1 MKQAVKTLLTKE
13 KMLCALFAA
22 VALALG
28 AAELAEGVMPFGVA
42 LLCAVPK
49 KKRKSVLVGA
59 LASALFDDCIPLAL
73 FTTLFVFLV
82 LNAKEKN
89 KSTDLTVRYLLAFSA
104 SVLRVAYIA
113 VSGIDGINGIF
124 RLLAAAISYPAFT
137 FAFMGFF
144 DKRKELRP
152 RRFDASLLS
161 FAFAATLLLKNLS
174 LSNVPFSLLGGA
186 LFTLCA
192 ARTRGFAFGG
202 VCGIVC
208 GLVSGGAATGALGVL
223 GMAYGLLANELEPAA
238 LVLSFMLAVSGYYY
252 LSGSSGFLESLLM
265 LLLAFALFIP
275 FRSKLSLHRAEASK
289 ALTRA
294 SDKRLSRYAA
304 AFSSLSS
311 LFYTVSDSTRAETVS
326 DINAGIVKTV
336 ESFCNKCKGC
346 SLDKSEISNFL
357 TSEIRQNGVA
367 SYSRL
372 PSHISAVCP
381 NSFAIARSVNGL
393 PLLREKEG
401 ERGLKLMADEYSAF
415 SSILTDAA
423 KKQEEASA
431 NDKTLAEKIKTALL
445 ERGIKCDG
453 VRVVGTRLRE
463 ITVYGVIPDKM
474 SATPNELAE
483 LVSAQT
489 KTAVSRPEL
498 ILHEDYTLMR
508 MKTLPAFRIEYAKLS
523 EAKNGETVC
532 GDTVS
537 VFENDERRFYC
548 LVSDGMGSGRDAA
561 LTSRLSAIML
571 EKLLSVGAEK
581 ESALRLL
588 NKALVEKEEEVFA
601 TVDLLEIDRV
611 LSTATLIKA
620 GAAPT
625 ILIRNGKI
633 SILEAKT
640 PPAGIMKNVIADKK
654 TFRIE
659 RGDVIVMLSDGILQ
673 TGEPFSLLPQAN
685 LPPMPNARTLASEL
699 LREARRKAEAADDM
713 SVCVLRIV

>member
-1 MKQAVKTLLTKE
+1 M
-13 KMLCALFAA
+13 
-22 VALALG
+22 
-28 AAELAEGVMPFGVA
+28 
-42 LLCAVPK
+42 
-49 KKRKSVLVGA
+49 
-59 LASALFDDCIPLAL
+59 
-73 FTTLFVFLV
+73 
-82 LNAKEKN
+82 
-89 KSTDLTVRYLLAFSA
+89 
-104 SVLRVAYIA
+104 
-113 VSGIDGINGIF
+113 
-124 RLLAAAISYPAFT
+124 
-137 FAFMGFF
+137 
-144 DKRKELRP
+144 
-152 RRFDASLLS
+152 
-161 FAFAATLLLKNLS
+161 
-174 LSNVPFSLLGGA
+174 
-186 LFTLCA
+186 
-192 ARTRGFAFGG
+192 
-202 VCGIVC
+202 
-208 GLVSGGAATGALGVL
+208 
-223 GMAYGLLANELEPAA
+223 
-238 LVLSFMLAVSGYYY
+238 
-252 LSGSSGFLESLLM
+252 
-265 LLLAFALFIP
+265 
-275 FRSKLSLHRAEASK
+275 
-289 ALTRA
+289 
-294 SDKRLSRYAA
+294 
-304 AFSSLSS
+304 
-311 LFYTVSDSTRAETVS
+311 
-326 DINAGIVKTV
+326 
-336 ESFCNKCKGC
+336 
-346 SLDKSEISNFL
+346 
-357 TSEIRQNGVA
+357 
-367 SYSRL
+367 
-372 PSHISAVCP
+372 
-381 NSFAIARSVNGL
+381 
-393 PLLREKEG
+393 
-401 ERGLKLMADEYSAF
+401 
-415 SSILTDAA
+415 
-423 KKQEEASA
+423 
-431 NDKTLAEKIKTALL
+431 L

-523 EAKNGETVC
+523 EAKSGETVC

-633 SILEAKT
+633 SLLEAKT